1 MQPTALELYTTR
13 ELVDELLRRKTFLG
27 VIVHSEEELK
37 RAWQGE
43 RMFKV
48 RFNDNLNA
56 GEACRLLGRVAEY
69 MERTESCD

>member
-1 MQPTALELYTTR
+1 MQPNTLELCTTR
-13 ELVDELLRRKTFLG
+13 ELVDELLRRTTFLG
-27 VIVHSEEELK
+27 VIVHAEEELK
-37 RAWQGE
+37 EAWQGE

-69 MERTESCD
+69 MEQTES

>member
-1 MQPTALELYTTR
+1 MQPSALELCTTR
-13 ELVDELLRRKTFLG
+13 ELVEELVRRKTFLG

-37 RAWQGE
+37 EEWQGE

-48 RFNDNLNA
+48 RFNENLNA

-69 MERTESCD
+69 MEQAES

>member
-1 MQPTALELYTTR
+1 MQPTVLDLCTTR
-13 ELVDELLRRKTFLG
+13 ELVEELVRRKTFLG

-37 RAWQGE
+37 TDWQGE

-48 RFNDNLNA
+48 RFNENLNA

-69 MERTESCD
+69 MEQTES

>member
-1 MQPTALELYTTR
+1 MQPTALEFCTTR
-13 ELVDELLRRKTFLG
+13 ELVEELVRRKTFLG

-37 RAWQGE
+37 AEWQGE

-48 RFNDNLNA
+48 RFNENLNA

-69 MERTESCD
+69 MEQAES

>member
-1 MQPTALELYTTR
+1 MQPNALELFTTR
-13 ELVDELLRRKTFLG
+13 ELVDELLRRTTFLG

-37 RAWQGE
+37 ETWQGE

-69 MERTESCD
+69 MEQAES